1 MLVRGGIPH
10 EFRARVWRDIIMD
23 YVKHD
28 REAAGVGYFHSLLE
42 ERKDCYTPAKK
53 QIELDLLR
61 TLPNNKFYDR
71 VDSEGV
77 STKYVLWDVSF
88 KSICGLII

>member
-1 MLVRGGIPH
+1 
-10 EFRARVWRDIIMD
+10 MD
-23 YVKHD
+23 FITLYVKNE
-28 REAAGVGYFHSLLE
+28 REAAGEGYFESLLE
-42 ERKDCYTPAKK
+42 DKKGSYTPAEK

-77 STKYVLWDVSF
+77 SLVKIFAYCLVANRILLNS
-88 KSICGLII
+88 GLPYRR

>member
-1 MLVRGGIPH
+1 MKH
-10 EFRARVWRDIIMD
+10 E
-23 YVKHD
+23 
-28 REAAGVGYFHSLLE
+28 REAAGEGYFHSLLE
-42 ERKDCYTPAKK
+42 DRKDLYTPAKK

-77 STKYVLWDVSF
+77 S
-88 KSICGLII
+88 LIICIRTVQFITFAKYLGW